1 MGPSLLPLG
10 YAMGW
15 GPITWLLM
23 GEVLPLK
30 ARGVVSGLC
39 VLVSWLTA
47 FALTK
52 AFLPVKVSEDPQT
65 SDLSPSPE
73 LLLCGA
79 EEGGVSASGQGGSL
93 GIVCVPRWA

>member
-1 MGPSLLPLG
+1 MESQFRFVQSLHLLLKKDIIKGTASLCIG

-23 GEVLPLK
+23 AEVLPLK

-47 FALTK
+47 FALTR
-52 AFLPVKVSEDPQT
+52 AFLFVKVSQGK
-65 SDLSPSPE
+65 SVHY
-73 LLLCGA
+73 GA
-79 EEGGVSASGQGGSL
+79 DRARFKML
-93 GIVCVPRWA
+93 

>member
-1 MGPSLLPLG
+1 MFPLG

-52 AFLPVKVSEDPQT
+52 AFLPVKVSEALQVGT
-65 SDLSPSPE
+65 
-73 LLLCGA
+73 G
-79 EEGGVSASGQGGSL
+79 
-93 GIVCVPRWA
+93 